1 MDAVEKLQQFY
12 NVCNQLPEEI
22 TRESIIQ
29 NLYDRSD
36 KLAIEESLDGGT
48 LTDEALGVLRTHK
61 FTHEE
66 IGALFGEK
74 ASTLR
79 QRSRRLKRPA
89 LIEPGPLPIP

>member
-12 NVCNQLPEEI
+12 NRCNNSSGEI

-29 NLYDRSD
+29 NFFDRCD
-36 KLAIEESLDGGT
+36 KLAIQESLDGA
-48 LTDEALGVLRTHK
+48 LTDEALGVLRK
-61 FTHEE
+61 LNFTYEE
-66 IGALFGEK
+66 IGELFDEK